1 MNSKVWRWLRVNE
14 KIIIPYA
21 VLIIVLAVGAMLSPQ
36 LLKPMNVGNLFE
48 QVTAVGIA
56 SIGQMLVI
64 LLGGIDLSVGS
75 VISLTV
81 SLLSVL
87 MDKVGIFASLV
98 IVVAIGALIGF
109 VNGVGVAKFKIP
121 PFVMTLGMMSI
132 ATGIALKVRP
142 IPGGSI
148 DYRLSDFLN
157 DRVGVF
163 PVAFLLLLILFV
175 LFYVMLKRT
184 RFGRN
189 IYAVGGN
196 EQSATLSGI
205 RVNRVKLAVY
215 TLTGI
220 LASAAG
226 IYLAARM
233 GTGDPNVGKYY
244 TMDSITIAVL
254 GGIHLLGGRGS
265 IVGIFASMFV
275 LITLNNVLNL
285 IGVSSFYQ
293 YVMKGAILLL
303 VVALYALR
311 GRKNAQEED

>member
-1 MNSKVWRWLRVNE
+1 MNE
-14 KIIIPYA
+14 KIIIPYV
-21 VLIIVLAVGAMLSPQ
+21 VLIVVLVAGALMNPL
-36 LLKPMNVGNLFE
+36 LLKGTNIGNLFE

-56 SIGQMLVI
+56 SIGQMLVM
-64 LLGGIDLSVGS
+64 LLGGIDLSIGS

-87 MDKVGIFASLV
+87 MDSVGIAGSLV
-98 IVVAIGALIGF
+98 IVIAVGALIGF
-109 VNGVGVAKFKIP
+109 LNGIGTAKFKIP

-132 ATGIALKVRP
+132 AAGAALKVRP

-157 DRVGVF
+157 DRIGVF
-163 PVAFLLLLILFV
+163 PVAFLFLIVLFV
-175 LFYVMLKRT
+175 FFYILLKRT

-196 EQSATLSGI
+196 EQSAALSGI
-205 RVNRVKLAVY
+205 RVDRVKIAVY

-220 LASAAG
+220 LGALAG

-285 IGVSSFYQ
+285 VGVSSFYQ

-311 GRKNAQEED
+311 GRKNVQEED